1 VRTGDLYRRD
11 PEGYYWFEGR
21 GDDLFKVKGLW
32 VSPLEVEE
40 ALLSCADVL
49 EAAVVP
55 RADADGLNAVVAFV
69 VLKSRETGDG
79 EATAERLKAHAS
91 GLLPPFKR
99 PAEIRLA
106 DALPRT
112 ATGKLQRFKLR
123 DELANA

>member
-1 VRTGDLYRRD
+1 MARTSTPLRPKARIPRRD
-11 PEGYYWFEGR
+11 DGASREVVLRLLAGFGVEVG
-21 GDDLFKVKGLW
+21 GEE
-32 VSPLEVEE
+32 VSLPGS
-40 ALLSCADVL
+40 AQ
-49 EAAVVP
+49 
-55 RADADGLNAVVAFV
+55 RVVAFV